1 MTIAQTKAAHHRMMH
16 RYKRKTIS
24 VGDAIARAR
33 RMAQEENMRRS
44 RKAMSS
50 KR

>member
-1 MTIAQTKAAHHRMMH
+1 MTIAQTKAAHKRMMG

-24 VGDAIARAR
+24 VGEAIARAR
-33 RMAQEENMRRS
+33 RAAQEENMRRQ
-44 RKAMSS
+44 RKASSS